1 MNLIRHF
8 TNRPAYFLL
17 AKPDARKAGP
27 GSSISENDVFLTE
40 VEALDA
46 LDVHYGWAKSLH
58 DRELVAAT
66 DWYLQEARLGRF
78 VQPAQGSHFLT
89 ALLPYG
95 DRKTVAGGFSSFGET
110 VDWMTFVF
118 AAIETVYDRR
128 EWFDLTSDDIHP
140 DLVDPAQIWFR
151 PISSR
156 QVYPM
161 DLV

>member
-1 MNLIRHF
+1 MNLFTHF

-17 AKPDARKAGP
+17 AQPDSRKVDL

-46 LDVHYGWAKSLH
+46 LDVHYGWAKTIH
-58 DRELVAAT
+58 DRETIAAT
-66 DWYLQEARLGRF
+66 SWHLQEARLGRF
-78 VQPAQGSHFLT
+78 VTPTPGAHFLT
-89 ALLPYG
+89 ALLPSGGYEA
-95 DRKTVAGGFSSFGET
+95 VAGGFSSFGET
-110 VDWMTFVF
+110 MDWMTFVC
-118 AAIETVYDRR
+118 AAIDTVYDRT
-128 EWFDLTSDDIHP
+128 EWVDLTADDVRA
-140 DLVDPAQIWFR
+140 DLVNTTHIWFR